1 MLAFPQET
9 TSAGF
14 DKSLSSDPTPPFPP
28 PNDSVVT
35 QSETSDSAKKETD
48 ATQAAA
54 APSTSTSRR
63 ESNLPSP
70 SKFRSDDDVAVAA
83 AVAVVRK
90 LASRPPSQIGS
101 PPTLTSGRASSIPL
115 PVQHELRKQTTST
128 AASSSESSD
137 PPAEQP
143 DLIPTFLPL
152 SPAPSITTA
161 NKSKRLSIL
170 STTSHHHSRPSSP
183 HVLLQ
188 GYSPPPLTWTGR
200 VDVIPETTHTGLLFL
215 PPYRSPP
222 PPRSF
227 SPKPRQWSGGLELPT
242 SPLAVPF
249 ARVRSRTNCMA
260 CDRHKALREEVV
272 AEARAQVGEEE
283 WAKLVAEERAREAL
297 SLSPSPQLRGWRSTP
312 DFVRNPDAREQSK
325 SSLSRH
331 VITRD
336 SASDEHVH
344 HVSNPYKDIQPR
356 VPSHIVPKRPPRPST
371 SIGSPLGEGRWD
383 RGSYKSS
390 SDGESSEKS
399 SPESRIRKTAHRSI
413 KARSSASSLS
423 ANPSP
428 SPKLGLKTGI
438 PMPSRFLKLEDS
450 NSESSPAAI
459 VLRGRGGKKSEESD
473 TQSEVTKHSVGDENV
488 TESEENGPENGPDN
502 ASEQQDV
509 TEGEGDE
516 SFHIILTHA
525 METTPDEESVE
536 AKVEIE
542 ETVMEEIV
550 EADTSLKEE
559 IVETYEYEVVRVEI
573 RGSGIAQGQ
582 VVEMDENGDIHLPGQ
597 TPEAT
602 NKALGLG
609 VLSMARDDSGV
620 FVNKSESFGTYISP
634 DSATTVKVPGDEE
647 SSGGPFPRR
656 PRRLAM
662 EERSEIDRSSIYSDG
677 STSIV
682 FESEFGDELS
692 ALGDYERHRGLNSPL
707 SDTAEATIPN
717 WRRRRPQLTRRR
729 HTVDMRDLTGLATLI
744 SEKMDELESYHLRL
758 VDSTLPAPEIS
769 AQGRRFSAKEGY
781 ISTAREIVA
790 LAKGMATSWQP
801 VAKACSDQRLSW
813 HLLSSLSKMELLAGQ
828 LRMVA
833 STKASDEADRD
844 YDGQVKTCAKNVVEG
859 AKAALQNLEAA
870 TMRLDEE
877 DGEENTALKMLQSL
891 KPVAI

>member
-1 MLAFPQET
+1 MLAIPQDT
-9 TSAGF
+9 TSVES
-14 DKSLSSDPTPPFPP
+14 DKAESDTAPDLLP
-28 PNDSVVT
+28 PNNDSAVPLG
-35 QSETSDSAKKETD
+35 ETSDSAQKDFETSL
-48 ATQAAA
+48 ALV
-54 APSTSTSRR
+54 APSASASRR
-63 ESNLPSP
+63 ESYLPSP

-101 PPTLTSGRASSIPL
+101 PPTFNSGRTSSIPR
-115 PVQHELRKQTTST
+115 PVQLELRKHTNST
-128 AASSSESSD
+128 AASGSESTET
-137 PPAEQP
+137 PAHTTQQP
-143 DLIPTFLPL
+143 DSSPASLPL
-152 SPAPSITTA
+152 SPAPSITAT

-170 STTSHHHSRPSSP
+170 STTSHRHSRPSSP

-227 SPKPRQWSGGLELPT
+227 SPALRQWTGGRELPA

-260 CDRHKALREEVV
+260 CDRHKAMREEVV

-312 DFVRNPDAREQSK
+312 DFVRNPEAREQSK

-336 SASDEHVH
+336 SGGDEHVH
-344 HVSNPYKDIQPR
+344 HISNLYKDIQPR

-371 SIGSPLGEGRWD
+371 SIGSPLAEGRWD

-399 SPESRIRKTAHRSI
+399 SPESRIRKTAQRSI
-413 KARSSASSLS
+413 KARSSYSSLS
-423 ANPSP
+423 TSNLSSKPSP

-438 PMPSRFLKLEDS
+438 PMPSRFLKLEDT
-450 NSESSPAAI
+450 NSDSPQAAK
-459 VLRGRGGKKSEESD
+459 VLRGRAGKKSEEEETDS
-473 TQSEVTKHSVGDENV
+473 QSEATKHSEGDEH
-488 TESEENGPENGPDN
+488 ED
-502 ASEQQDV
+502 Q

-525 METTPDEESVE
+525 METTPEEESVE

-609 VLSMARDDSGV
+609 ILSMARDDSGV
-620 FVNKSESFGTYISP
+620 FVNSAAKSESFGTNISP
-634 DSATTVKVPGDEE
+634 DSATTLKIPGDED

-662 EERSEIDRSSIYSDG
+662 EERSEIDRSSVYSDG
-677 STSIV
+677 STSLV

-692 ALGDYERHRGLNSPL
+692 TLGDSERHRGLNSPL

-729 HTVDMRDLTGLATLI
+729 HTVDMRDLTGLATII

-758 VDSTLPAPEIS
+758 VDSTIPAPEIS

-781 ISTAREIVA
+781 INTAREIVA
-790 LAKGMATSWQP
+790 LAKAMATSWQP
-801 VAKACSDQRLSW
+801 VAKACSDQRLSG
-813 HLLSSLSKMELLAGQ
+813 HLISSLSKMELLAGQ

-844 YDGQVKTCAKNVVEG
+844 YDGQVKTCAKNVLEG